1 MQVRLSRKKRNGSV
15 QQDVRRRSDTP
26 RAPERYGRKALQ
38 QARHERGETKP
49 RLPRDFF
56 DGEAPG
62 ASEMRPWERKWHD
75 RGSGTE
81 LEIAR
86 ARLLSLLVQAGWQ
99 AISRAEK
106 RLLECATDADSK
118 KLCKAQNIRLQRMR
132 TDLERAVLAGSY
144 DDVTRLP
151 GAPHEP
157 LATAARHESERACRS

>member
-1 MQVRLSRKKRNGSV
+1 MQVHLSRTKRKDSV
-15 QQDVRRRSDTP
+15 HQAVRRRLDTP
-26 RAPERYGRKALQ
+26 RVPERHGRQAL
-38 QARHERGETKP
+38 QARHEYGKTKP

-56 DGEAPG
+56 DGEAPC
-62 ASEMRPWERKWHD
+62 ASEMRLWERKWHD

-86 ARLLSLLVQAGWQ
+86 ARLLSLLAQAGWQ

-106 RLLECATDADSK
+106 RLFECATDADSK
-118 KLCKAQNIRLQRMR
+118 KLRKAQNIRVQRMR

-157 LATAARHESERACRS
+157 LATAARHES

>member
-1 MQVRLSRKKRNGSV
+1 MQVHLSRKKRNASV
-15 QQDVRRRSDTP
+15 PQDVRRRSDTP
-26 RAPERYGRKALQ
+26 RVPERHGRKALQ
-38 QARHERGETKP
+38 QARTGMSVAKRS
-49 RLPRDFF
+49 RVCL
-56 DGEAPG
+56 AIWPG
-62 ASEMRPWERKWHD
+62 ASEMRLWERKWHD

-86 ARLLSLLVQAGWQ
+86 ARLLSLLAQAGWQ

-106 RLLECATDADSK
+106 RLFECATDADSK
-118 KLCKAQNIRLQRMR
+118 KLRKAQNIRVQRMR

-157 LATAARHESERACRS
+157 LATAARHES

>member
-1 MQVRLSRKKRNGSV
+1 MAEKRCSRPGMSVAKRSRV
-15 QQDVRRRSDTP
+15 CL
-26 RAPERYGRKALQ
+26 AIW
-38 QARHERGETKP
+38 
-49 RLPRDFF
+49 
-56 DGEAPG
+56 PG
-62 ASEMRPWERKWHD
+62 ASEMRLWERKWHD

-86 ARLLSLLVQAGWQ
+86 ARLLSLLAQAGWQ

-106 RLLECATDADSK
+106 RLFECATDADSK
-118 KLCKAQNIRLQRMR
+118 KLRKAQNIRVQRMR

-157 LATAARHESERACRS
+157 LATAARHES